1 MLTRLNHPSA
11 YSTSQAALNSYTIT
25 LGHELRE
32 EGIRVNA
39 VTPGITATKFN
50 EFLGNGTAKD
60 GCCFLSHFWKLRT
73 NRGPM
78 VKWLGRNLLENLVGA
93 TVLG

>member
-39 VTPGITATKFN
+39 VTPGITAIKFN

-60 GCCFLSHFWKLRT
+60 GAKVLLPFA
-73 NRGPM
+73 
-78 VKWLGRNLLENLVGA
+78 LLEAEDEPRTSELS
-93 TVLG
+93 